1 MIQQSHSW
9 AYIQRKL
16 SLEMR
21 DFPDSTL
28 VKTSHF
34 NAGGAGSI
42 LGPGPKIPHVSGLRT
57 KT

>member
-1 MIQQSHSW
+1 MIQQSYSW

-16 SLEMR
+16 LLEMR
-21 DFPDSTL
+21 EFPDSTL

-42 LGPGPKIPHVSGLRT
+42 PGLRPKIPHVSGPRI